1 MYMMALAFADNAF
14 LNDFTWLEQIYNLVV
29 PPERDR
35 IRLRWKDSWAET
47 PIFRDVEH
55 SANGIRV
62 SLTKSLEYG
71 KHRSHWVRLGR
82 TCGFEKKLEF
92 YDLRRASG
100 KELTSENAICLK
112 HTKPIC

>member
-1 MYMMALAFADNAF
+1 MALAFADDAF
-14 LNDFTWLEQIYNLVV
+14 ENNFTRPEEIYNLVV
-29 PPERDR
+29 LPESDR
-35 IRLRWKDSWAET
+35 IRLRWKGSWAET

-55 SANGIRV
+55 TANGIRV
-62 SLTKSLEYG
+62 SLTKPLQYA

-100 KELTSENAICLK
+100 KELTSENATCLK
-112 HTKPIC
+112 PTEPIR